1 MQCGFWTARKS
12 NTKFFNMNAMNL
24 STDFTQQRKPAR
36 PVEQSFKTLVAQ
48 GKSKQYYVLVLPI
61 AEEVDLKKA
70 AKAVGEKSIEMIHVK
85 DITAVSGYVRGG
97 CSPIG
102 MKKQYPTVIQ
112 ECAANFDKVYVSG
125 GRIGTTLCMAPGGS
139 EKGQQSGVCG
149 FYSVKTEKT
158 VWKQTRTKKKVLVC
172 FFLL

>member
-1 MQCGFWTARKS
+1 MAKEKEIKT
-12 NTKFFNMNAMNL
+12 NAMRIL
-24 STDFTQQRKPAR
+24 DRQKIKYEVLQYECDEFIDGLHTAEKTGA
-36 PVEQSFKTLVAQ
+36 PVEQ

-112 ECAANFDKVYVSG
+112 ECAAQFDKVYVSG
-125 GRIGTTLCMAPGGS
+125 GRIGTTLCMAP
-139 EKGQQSGVCG
+139 EDL
-149 FYSVKTEKT
+149 
-158 VWKQTRTKKKVLVC
+158 KKVSRAEYAD
-172 FFLL
+172 FIQ

>member
-1 MQCGFWTARKS
+1 MAKEKEIKT
-12 NTKFFNMNAMNL
+12 NAMRIL
-24 STDFTQQRKPAR
+24 DRQKIKYEVLQYECDEFIDGLHTAEKTGA

-112 ECAANFDKVYVSG
+112 ECAAQFDKVYVSSKNRKNCMEADQNEEKSSG
-125 GRIGTTLCMAPGGS
+125 LFLFAVMRLENFLQKRII
-139 EKGQQSGVCG
+139 K
-149 FYSVKTEKT
+149 
-158 VWKQTRTKKKVLVC
+158 
-172 FFLL
+172 

>member
-24 STDFTQQRKPAR
+24 STGFTQQRKPAR
-36 PVEQSFKTLVAQ
+36 RSSSRLKRLWHR
-48 GKSKQYYVLVLPI
+48 
-61 AEEVDLKKA
+61 KKA
-70 AKAVGEKSIEMIHVK
+70 AKAGGEKSIEMIHVK

-125 GRIGTTLCMAPGGS
+125 GRIGTTLCMAP
-139 EKGQQSGVCG
+139 EDL
-149 FYSVKTEKT
+149 
-158 VWKQTRTKKKVLVC
+158 KKVSRAEYAD
-172 FFLL
+172 FIQ

>member
-1 MQCGFWTARKS
+1 MAKEKEIKT
-12 NTKFFNMNAMNL
+12 NAMRIL
-24 STDFTQQRKPAR
+24 DRQKIKYEVLQYECDEFIDGLHTAEKTGA

-112 ECAANFDKVYVSG
+112 ECAANFELYGTVQAVVS
-125 GRIGTTLCMAPGGS
+125 ICDSMN
-139 EKGQQSGVCG
+139 
-149 FYSVKTEKT
+149 YITEPEDL
-158 VWKQTRTKKKVLVC
+158 KKVSRAEYAD
-172 FFLL
+172 FIQ

>member
-1 MQCGFWTARKS
+1 MAKEKEIKT
-12 NTKFFNMNAMNL
+12 NAMRIL
-24 STDFTQQRKPAR
+24 DRQKIKYEVLQYECDEFIDGLHTAEKTGA

-85 DITAVSGYVRGG
+85 DITAV
-97 CSPIG
+97 IG

-112 ECAANFDKVYVSG
+112 ECAAQFDKVYVSG
-125 GRIGTTLCMAPGGS
+125 GRIGTTLCMAP
-139 EKGQQSGVCG
+139 EDL
-149 FYSVKTEKT
+149 
-158 VWKQTRTKKKVLVC
+158 KKVSRAEYAD
-172 FFLL
+172 FIQ